1 MQVSSIVVAHDGSVL
16 GRRALRRA
24 AQCAAERDARVVVV
38 SVETLF
44 VGTARTS
51 GPRDALDRWN
61 DPRAERA
68 FMRTLFWG
76 KARDWQLVRAKG
88 DPEKAIVAIAK
99 DHDAELI
106 ILGAGQ
112 PSMLKRLLRQA
123 ISENVVAHAHCDVYV
138 VR

>member
-1 MQVSSIVVAHDGSVL
+1 MQVSSIVVAHDGSRL

-24 AQCAAERDARVVVV
+24 AQCAGERDARVVVV
-38 SVETLF
+38 SIETLF

-51 GPRDALDRWN
+51 GPRDTLDRWS
-61 DPRAERA
+61 DPQAEHA
-68 FMRTLFWG
+68 FMRSLFWG
-76 KARDWQLVRAKG
+76 KARDWQVVRAKG

-99 DHDAELI
+99 DHEAELI
-106 ILGAGQ
+106 VVGAGQ

-123 ISENVVAHAHCDVYV
+123 VSENVVAHAHCDVYV

>member
-1 MQVSSIVVAHDGSVL
+1 MQVSSIVVAHDGSPV

-24 AQCAAERDARVVVV
+24 AQSAAERDARVVVV
-38 SVETLF
+38 SIETLF

-51 GPRDALDRWN
+51 GPRDTLDRWN
-61 DPRAERA
+61 DPQAEHA
-68 FMRTLFWG
+68 FMRSLFWG
-76 KARDWQLVRAKG
+76 MARDWQFVRAKG

-99 DHDAELI
+99 DHAAELI
-106 ILGAGQ
+106 VLGAGQ

-123 ISENVVAHAHCDVYV
+123 VSEHVVAHAHCDVYV